1 MNLKSLLVI
10 LKQNHKLIM
19 HKNNL
24 KSAILTLFAM
34 GCALVVCLILAS
46 LIFPDLAQP
55 FVRTYKSIVDG
66 TLFDSRM
73 PMIDLAVA
81 IFVNHPIFGSGWGS
95 YKYYYQSQIVYRE
108 RDYMNAHNIY
118 LQMLAET
125 GIVGTIFILALFVF
139 MFIIATKNIRQNKE
153 KDSYIGAFLLM
164 HCYTMLEG
172 MVGNS
177 IYDFQQLLPYLIL
190 AVMVLSIYID
200 NKRRKIY
207 MEQSKSKSHQKIL
220 SVSVASYNLG
230 NMIEQNIKS
239 FVESSVADDIE
250 LIITDDGS
258 KDGTPEIVEKY
269 VKQYPNTVKLIKKQN
284 EGPGS
289 TVNSGIKNATGKYFR
304 MVDGDDWV
312 NTENLAD
319 YVNLLKTVD
328 VDMVISNFDVYD
340 NSTDKIIKTEKFKLP
355 ENTVLNFNDF
365 HLSVPNQMH
374 AICYKTS
381 IFKDNN
387 ITLDNCFYTDV
398 EFVLFPVQFVKTL
411 IYFNKTIYVYR
422 VAQATQSVNPNSM
435 RKNIAQHE
443 RVLEHLLE
451 TYSSNVTKYDEGNR
465 DYIASRIALMAN
477 TNLNTLLLFEPSKE
491 NKARTKNFFVYL
503 KNKNKEIYNI
513 FKKSKKA
520 LLLNLSNFLS
530 YNLVSKI
537 IRKRS
542 K

>member
-1 MNLKSLLVI
+1 
-10 LKQNHKLIM
+10 
-19 HKNNL
+19 
-24 KSAILTLFAM
+24 
-34 GCALVVCLILAS
+34 
-46 LIFPDLAQP
+46 
-55 FVRTYKSIVDG
+55 
-66 TLFDSRM
+66 
-73 PMIDLAVA
+73 
-81 IFVNHPIFGSGWGS
+81 
-95 YKYYYQSQIVYRE
+95 
-108 RDYMNAHNIY
+108 
-118 LQMLAET
+118 
-125 GIVGTIFILALFVF
+125 
-139 MFIIATKNIRQNKE
+139 
-153 KDSYIGAFLLM
+153 
-164 HCYTMLEG
+164 
-172 MVGNS
+172 
-177 IYDFQQLLPYLIL
+177 
-190 AVMVLSIYID
+190 
-200 NKRRKIY
+200 

-258 KDGTPEIVEKY
+258 KDDTPEIVEKY

-443 RVLEHLLE
+443 KVLEHLLE

-465 DYIASRIALMAN
+465 DFIASRIALMAN